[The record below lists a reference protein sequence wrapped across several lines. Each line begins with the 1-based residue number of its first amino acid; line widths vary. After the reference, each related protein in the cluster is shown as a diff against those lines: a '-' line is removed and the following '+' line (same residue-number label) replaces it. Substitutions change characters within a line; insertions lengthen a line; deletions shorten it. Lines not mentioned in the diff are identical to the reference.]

1 MSEVSRDS
9 VCGLCVTLVGFASL
23 EQVTTQICRLHVGIS
38 VEQPHICVCGLF
50 AFFKHTFFC
59 TCAGMQLNIMD
70 R

>member
-38 VEQPHICVCGLF
+38 VEQPHMCVCVGCLLF
-50 AFFKHTFFC
+50 
-59 TCAGMQLNIMD
+59 LNTLSFAPVLACN
-70 R
+70 